1 MGNGQAEAT
10 NKTLLKMIKK
20 TTKNGRDWHDRPTLV
35 LWAYRTSIRTA
46 TGATPFSLVYGMDL
60 PVEVELGSLRVLAED
75 DLPMAEKRQAR
86 LD

>member
-20 TTKNGRDWHDRPTLV
+20 KTENGRDWHDRLPLV

-46 TGATPFSLVYGMDL
+46 TGATPFSRVYGMDL